1 MASSL
6 SLQPQSPDDNDI
18 KSTVTVPVVE
28 LHAAVTEGNLT
39 KLESIL
45 DRYGVDLVS
54 EYHLLHTA
62 ASCGQVATVKLL
74 ITKYNWP
81 VDCKNEN
88 EQTPLHLACGSGDL
102 DVIQVL
108 IMEYK
113 ADLNVRDK
121 QNDTPLHIAA
131 RHGRIEV
138 IKCLIDVF
146 NCNPST
152 IGYEGRTILHY
163 ACYEGHTELVEELMK
178 QYVMDPL
185 SNDDSGNNSL
195 HYAVR
200 GGREKIV
207 KALTANYS
215 NLHMAI
221 ECRNKNG
228 ESAFD
233 VACSSGHLNIARLFI
248 VKYGLKQPQGD
259 NLLRVAVRYGQTDTV
274 SCLIDKFGYDPNT
287 KGRDN
292 MTILWFAYHEEQ
304 LKVVEML
311 ITRYE
316 LRIISNGDINTLLH
330 YMVSKGKANVAKLIL
345 MKLNGLV
352 DSQNENKES
361 PLHIACI
368 AGHITI
374 IKILVTEHGADL
386 NARDIAN
393 NTPLHKA
400 AIHGQTAVINVLI
413 KDFGCDPISK
423 GYNGATALHYACREG
438 HAALME
444 TLLSLYQ
451 LDPMTTDDDGSTP
464 LHYAA
469 LGGRD
474 TVVKQLISKYSCPVD
489 CTNKNNVTPLH
500 LACGHGHLNVVQTL
514 ILVYEAD
521 LNVCNEDNDTPLH
534 TAALCGQ
541 LHIINYIIL
550 NRLGY
555 ISSTHLQRNKES
567 YIMLLHHACRQGHM
581 EIIESLL
588 TYSKLDPLSIDDDGN
603 TLVHL
608 AAMGGSK
615 TVVKMLVT
623 KYGCPVNSKNNTGQ
637 SPLHLACT
645 SSHTQVITTLLS
657 ECKADLFVRD
667 NIMNYTPLHRAVHRG
682 QIDIMKCLI
691 DSFGIDVTRTDGSNL
706 LHFACQE
713 GLVEAVMYIMTQY
726 TLRKKVTREIV
737 KISDHYGN
745 TPLHY
750 SAFGGQIEVATLLI
764 SVYGAPVNHQNNKNE
779 TPLHL
784 ACTKGHVTFIQV
796 FVKAYKP
803 DMNTCDIN
811 KQIPLQRAALSGQTY
826 VVQCLNSDFH
836 CDLKIIGARGRNL
849 LHYACLNDHDK
860 LARTLITTYNFS
872 LIAADIDGN
881 SPLHISA
888 MLGKNK
894 CVIMLLSDF
903 HAPIYLRN
911 NSGRSALEVTRNVIT
926 KDIIETYLREEHNR
940 IQYDY
945 KEIQILSSKK
955 FSGAQKLT
963 RVFVIGNVGSGKST
977 LIESLKR
984 QGFFSSLNQVSEATV
999 PPHTNGII
1007 PSEYQDKSIGRVLY
1021 YDFAGNPEYYSSH
1034 SAIMSSI
1041 MQAKEGTNVY
1051 LVLINLKKDDKDIHE
1066 ELGYWLSF
1074 ISFHCKNLIEKCKVL
1089 IISSHVDLISKHEA
1103 SRKVALISKFTE
1115 NFISKSSIE
1124 IVKSENDLAINCRQP
1139 RSSTHVHS
1147 TLNQILSR
1155 AATCD
1160 LSKEAA
1166 VLLGLLEKDFKNVV
1180 TCKVQTLLTHIV
1192 QTEVCLPKIASSLHP
1207 IIMELHTIGLLL
1219 IIESISSNLEDYL
1232 LILNV
1237 SKLTNEVHKLLFSKD
1252 SGQKFLS
1259 FTDPHSASMGILP
1272 QTYLTS
1278 ILPEYVT
1285 TECLIQLQYC
1295 QEFSHAEVKL
1305 DYSVITTKDFCAPRL
1320 LYFPALCGIER
1331 RKKIRTPQF
1340 YDYSVGWY
1348 VKCCGKFD
1356 YLPPRFLHV
1365 LLLRL
1370 AHTYA
1375 LPAAYEQPSNP
1386 STKGNDATTL
1396 QLYNRRC
1403 TMWKN
1408 GIHWLME
1415 EGVECFVE
1423 MVNNSKGVVIVAKS
1437 EEARKLFCT
1446 DILFKIIQEIRQAKE
1461 EFCETVTL
1469 QEYFMDSADP
1479 ASFIN
1484 ENMLFHSNNIAKVLN
1499 DGKPYIISADKQGS
1513 NQLSAAIVSHLRK
1526 YIHWGEYCLI

>member
-1 MASSL
+1 MAL
-6 SLQPQSPDDNDI
+6 SLRIQPQSPDDNDI
-18 KSTVTVPVVE
+18 KSTGTVPVVE

-62 ASCGQVATVKLL
+62 ASCGQVATVRLL

-88 EQTPLHLACGSGDL
+88 EQTPLHVACGSGDL
-102 DVIQVL
+102 KVIQVL
-108 IMEYK
+108 ITEYK

-131 RHGRIEV
+131 QHGRIEV

-178 QYVMDPL
+178 QCVMDPL
-185 SNDDSGNNSL
+185 SNDDNGNNSL

-233 VACSSGHLNIARLFI
+233 MACSSGHLNIARLFI
-248 VKYGLKQPQGD
+248 LKYGLKQLQGD

-274 SCLIDKFGYDPNT
+274 ICLIDKFGYDPNT
-287 KGRDN
+287 KGRDD

-311 ITRYE
+311 ITRYK

-345 MKLNGLV
+345 TKLNGHV
-352 DSQNENKES
+352 DSRNENKES

-423 GYNGATALHYACREG
+423 GYNGATVLHHAYREG

-451 LDPMTTDDDGSTP
+451 LDPMSTDDDGSTP

-500 LACGHGHLNVVQTL
+500 LACGNGHLNVVQTL

-521 LNVCNEDNDTPLH
+521 LNVRNEDNDTPLH

-581 EIIESLL
+581 EVIESLL
-588 TYSKLDPLSIDDDGN
+588 TDSKLDPLSVDDSGN

-608 AAMGGSK
+608 AAMGGNSR
-615 TVVKMLVT
+615 VVKMLVT
-623 KYGCPVNSKNNTGQ
+623 KYGCPINSKNKAKQ

-645 SSHTQVITTLLS
+645 SSHTHVITTLLS

-667 NIMNYTPLHRAVHRG
+667 IIKYTPLHGAVHRG
-682 QIDIMKCLI
+682 QINIMKCLI

-737 KISDHYGN
+737 KIGDYYGN

-750 SAFGGQIEVATLLI
+750 SAFSGKIEVATLLI
-764 SVYGAPVNHQNNKNE
+764 SEYGAPVNRPNNNNE

-784 ACTKGHVTFIQV
+784 ACAKGHVTFIQV
-796 FVKAYKP
+796 FVKEYKP
-803 DMNTCDIN
+803 DMNTCDVN
-811 KQIPLQRAALSGQTY
+811 NNTPLQRAALSGQIE

-836 CDLKIIGARGRNL
+836 CDLNIIGARGRNL
-849 LHYACLNDHDK
+849 LHYACINDHDK
-860 LARTLITTYNFS
+860 LARILITTYNFS
-872 LIAADIDGN
+872 LIAADVNGN
-881 SPLHISA
+881 SPLHLSA
-888 MLGKNK
+888 MFGKNK
-894 CVIMLLSDF
+894 CVQMLLSDY

-911 NSGRSALEVTRNVIT
+911 NSGRPTLEVARSVVT
-926 KDIIETYLREEHNR
+926 KNIIEKYLRKEHNR

-945 KEIQILSSKK
+945 KEIQTLSSKK
-955 FSGAQKLT
+955 YYGAQRLT
-963 RVFVIGNVGSGKST
+963 RVFVLGNARSGKST

-1034 SAIMSSI
+1034 SAIMSSV
-1041 MQAKEGTNVY
+1041 MQAKEGTNVC
-1051 LVLINLKKDDKDIHE
+1051 LVLINLKKDDEDIHE

-1074 ISFHCKNLIEKCKVL
+1074 ISFHCKKLIEKYKVL
-1089 IISSHVDLISKHEA
+1089 IIGSHVDLISKHEA
-1103 SRKVALISKFTE
+1103 NRKVALISKALYQ
-1115 NFISKSSIE
+1115 NPQ
-1124 IVKSENDLAINCRQP
+1124 L
-1139 RSSTHVHS
+1139 
-1147 TLNQILSR
+1147 
-1155 AATCD
+1155 
-1160 LSKEAA
+1160 
-1166 VLLGLLEKDFKNVV
+1166 
-1180 TCKVQTLLTHIV
+1180 
-1192 QTEVCLPKIASSLHP
+1192 
-1207 IIMELHTIGLLL
+1207 
-1219 IIESISSNLEDYL
+1219 
-1232 LILNV
+1232 
-1237 SKLTNEVHKLLFSKD
+1237 KLLK
-1252 SGQKFLS
+1252 
-1259 FTDPHSASMGILP
+1259 
-1272 QTYLTS
+1272 
-1278 ILPEYVT
+1278 
-1285 TECLIQLQYC
+1285 
-1295 QEFSHAEVKL
+1295 VKM
-1305 DYSVITTKDFCAPRL
+1305 I
-1320 LYFPALCGIER
+1320 
-1331 RKKIRTPQF
+1331 
-1340 YDYSVGWY
+1340 
-1348 VKCCGKFD
+1348 
-1356 YLPPRFLHV
+1356 
-1365 LLLRL
+1365 
-1370 AHTYA
+1370 
-1375 LPAAYEQPSNP
+1375 
-1386 STKGNDATTL
+1386 
-1396 QLYNRRC
+1396 
-1403 TMWKN
+1403 
-1408 GIHWLME
+1408 
-1415 EGVECFVE
+1415 
-1423 MVNNSKGVVIVAKS
+1423 
-1437 EEARKLFCT
+1437 
-1446 DILFKIIQEIRQAKE
+1446 
-1461 EFCETVTL
+1461 
-1469 QEYFMDSADP
+1469 
-1479 ASFIN
+1479 
-1484 ENMLFHSNNIAKVLN
+1484 
-1499 DGKPYIISADKQGS
+1499 
-1513 NQLSAAIVSHLRK
+1513 
-1526 YIHWGEYCLI
+1526 